1 MKKFINVLAV
11 LMALVM
17 CLGVVVACANG
28 DEEDAATEGTTTAA
42 STTKPQAQTTT
53 KPTQTT
59 TTVEE
64 TTTDRYANRTK
75 EPTVEV
81 PADGVIT
88 TAEQLHAVLVKGAVD
103 GNYTV
108 NAATLDMSKY
118 AWAGMTGF
126 TGTFDFNG
134 CVITGAIDSLF
145 LTVLGGTVKNLTIAD
160 TEYLYTNDDATAE
173 VDPKDNTSPNL
184 HYSPVIRYATDVTV
198 ENVVIDKT
206 VKVKSDIWTNNSCH
220 GGIVGGAYG
229 TSILVSNCH
238 FHGHYESDSLVLR
251 MGGVA
256 GIINSSSA
264 SSVNMDVPEDS
275 TVKVVNCTN
284 TGFVNNIS
292 VGGDSKVAAV
302 VGYLGNGAVIKC
314 ANYGEMDSL
323 GAGQTAGVVGYVG
336 GSTHIKDCVNTG
348 KVKGANFTGGI
359 CGYSNGSARYF
370 TNCINLGNVTSDTD
384 NWGGVIGLIKSSET
398 ITNCFNL
405 NTEAATTEF
414 AHGLYNNVTAPVNPA
429 DPATHGSA
437 VITNCANLD
446 TVDAIFTA
454 MDTVNA
460 GVFEKTNGIIKVV
473 IAQ

>member
-17 CLGVVVACANG
+17 CLGVVVACAGG

-42 STTKPQAQTTT
+42 TTTKPQAQTTT
-53 KPTQTT
+53 KPTT
-59 TTVEE
+59 TTVEV
-64 TTTDRYANRTK
+64 TTTVDPWKDRIPT
-75 EPTVEV
+75 PTVDV

-88 TAEQLHAVLVKGAVD
+88 TAEQLHAVLVNGDVTKD
-103 GNYTV
+103 YTV

-118 AWAGMTGF
+118 TWKGMTGF

-134 CVITGAIDSLF
+134 CVVSGAIDSLF
-145 LTVLGGTVKNLTIAD
+145 LTVLGGTVKNLTIAN
-160 TEYLYTNDDATAE
+160 TKYVYTNDHATAE
-173 VDPKDNTSPNL
+173 VDPKENTSPNL

-206 VKVKSDIWTNNSCH
+206 VEVKSDIWTNNSCH

-229 TSILVSNCH
+229 TNILVSNCH

-256 GIINSSSA
+256 GIINSSSE

-359 CGYSNGSARYF
+359 CGYSNGSKRYF

-414 AHGLYNNVTAPVNPA
+414 AHGLYNQVTFVINPA
-429 DPATHGSA
+429 DPSTHGSA

-460 GVFEKTNGIIKVV
+460 GVFEKADGIIKVV